1 MTQKPRRRQ
10 QGSPTIADVAKLAGV
25 SPMTV
30 SRVINDEQKVRQSTK
45 EAVKSAIEELA
56 YSPNQAA
63 RSLAG
68 ADLIRIGL
76 FYDDPKTSYVSAFL
90 IGSMQQASRRNV
102 HLILEQCATDSA
114 FETAVARL
122 ASGGIDGV
130 ILPPPLS
137 DSTKVI
143 DVLREHEI
151 PIVVVATGHPHVD
164 CSAVG
169 IDDVL
174 ASRTM
179 TDHLISLGHK
189 RIGFVMG
196 APQQEASKRRL
207 AGYKDALEEAG
218 LRIESELIAAGD
230 YKYRSGLDAA
240 EELLSL
246 DDTPTA
252 IFASNDEMAAA
263 TVAVAHKR
271 GIDVPGDLTVCGF
284 DDTAIAETIW
294 PELTTIRQPVADMSR
309 KAVDVLISKIR
320 ARRAGEQP
328 ERRQIV
334 LDFELIR
341 RQSDAAPL
349 SRPKV

>member
-1 MTQKPRRRQ
+1 
-10 QGSPTIADVAKLAGV
+10 
-25 SPMTV
+25 MTV

-45 EAVKSAIEELA
+45 EAVNSAIDELS

-90 IGSMQQASRRNV
+90 IGSMQQASLRNV
-102 HLILEQCATDSA
+102 HLILEQCATDST
-114 FETAVARL
+114 FEAAVARL

-137 DSTKVI
+137 DSAEAIRILRKHKV
-143 DVLREHEI
+143 
-151 PIVVVATGHPHVD
+151 PIVVVATGHPQVD

-169 IDDVL
+169 IDDFL

-179 TDHLISLGHK
+179 TDHLISLGHT

-196 APQQEASKRRL
+196 APMQEASKRRL
-207 AGYKDALEEAG
+207 AGYKSALVEAG
-218 LRIESELIAAGD
+218 MPIDDELITVGD
-230 YKYRSGLDAA
+230 YRYRSGLDAA
-240 EELLSL
+240 EKLLSL
-246 DDTPTA
+246 ENIPTA

-263 TVAVAHKR
+263 AVAVAHKR
-271 GIDVPGDLTVCGF
+271 GIDVPDDLSVCGF

-309 KAVDVLISKIR
+309 KAVDVLIAKIR
-320 ARRAGEQP
+320 ARRAGEQQ
-328 ERRQIV
+328 ERRHIV

-341 RQSDAAPL
+341 RQSDAAPK
-349 SRPKV
+349 R